1 MAFNPYKNS
10 FDIFDP
16 DLIMYLGLVAAQKRN
31 EDATKYI
38 SRIMPFGQKEFFIR
52 SCDND
57 LLYQEN
63 CQELLSEAL
72 FKFDS
77 YSLTVEQLHAIRN
90 AKNYKIP
97 PEWLSMLEGKNYDE
111 FLHRALLDNALMEA
125 QSFMEMYLRYVAFF
139 SAREKFRYSNTY
151 KMLEKIK
158 ASKSQIAKEAYEY
171 LTSNV
176 YSKCQKTDPKL
187 WGDYLTE
194 LRNTTTHE
202 KQLELSNHEVI
213 NPLGRSRTEITYQN
227 QPIARFMQDIENNIV
242 FMLHSMFQILYG
254 LTWDDAREKIKQN

>member
-1 MAFNPYKNS
+1 MAFNPSKIPL
-10 FDIFDP
+10 IFSI
-16 DLIMYLGLVAAQKRN
+16 DLIMFLGLVAAKRN
-31 EDATKYI
+31 KMQPNIYLE
-38 SRIMPFGQKEFFIR
+38 SCPGQKEFFIR

-139 SAREKFRYSNTY
+139 SAREKFRYSNTH

-158 ASKSQIAKEAYEY
+158 ASKSNSKRAYEY

-176 YSKCQKTDPKL
+176 YCKCQN
-187 WGDYLTE
+187 G
-194 LRNTTTHE
+194 
-202 KQLELSNHEVI
+202 
-213 NPLGRSRTEITYQN
+213 
-227 QPIARFMQDIENNIV
+227 
-242 FMLHSMFQILYG
+242 
-254 LTWDDAREKIKQN
+254 